1 MAKGPGPQDAPH
13 SRDSRRPSP
22 AGRLRPS
29 REQGQRF
36 RALSVLGAF
45 LRGGAHPGAS
55 AENRAVR
62 RSRFGPDAPG
72 LPAAPGAEPPRPGT
86 IHRIDRNV
94 RLDSSIGCYGKT
106 QVNFSGQANNEV
118 FRTQVKHPQ
127 DRKTLRNRATRE
139 GGAQASSGRAR
150 GEAARGPD
158 PAPRFLRAFR
168 FFLQAARAL
177 MVTGTESAPSGGCRS
192 LGSGSTRPAPA
203 RPRRPAVSA
212 ALPSFLTVSV
222 PRAPACPSHRLDILD
237 SIYSQDRHPSA

>member
-1 MAKGPGPQDAPH
+1 MAPH

-22 AGRLRPS
+22 AGRLRPT
-29 REQGQRF
+29 REQGRRF

-72 LPAAPGAEPPRPGT
+72 LPAAPGAEPPHPRT
-86 IHRIDRNV
+86 IHRVDQNV

-118 FRTQVKHPQ
+118 FRTQVKHPR

-139 GGAQASSGRAR
+139 GGAQASSGRV
-150 GEAARGPD
+150 GERRPE
-158 PAPRFLRAFR
+158 AP
-168 FFLQAARAL
+168 
-177 MVTGTESAPSGGCRS
+177 
-192 LGSGSTRPAPA
+192 TRPRGSFGPF
-203 RPRRPAVSA
+203 SSSSKLH
-212 ALPSFLTVSV
+212 AL
-222 PRAPACPSHRLDILD
+222 
-237 SIYSQDRHPSA
+237 